1 METQR
6 PIEKL
11 LRSIDKYGLWYTTF
25 VNDGDSNC
33 FASVCEALKNA
44 PTCFSYEV
52 KKKECVDHIQKLI
65 GTAFREY
72 KRIMKWIRLADE
84 KSVSGKGG
92 LTDFVINRIQKY
104 FVYCIR
110 NNKGNL
116 QGMKNDIW
124 AIFKHIIEDDS
135 ISVAEQ
141 HANCPKYDWCKYWAN
156 NSNYNPSKQLPCIFV
171 DALKHIVTRLTN

>member
-6 PIEKL
+6 PVEKL
-11 LRSIDKYGLWYTTF
+11 LRSVDKYGLWYTTF
-25 VNDGDSNC
+25 VDDGDSNC

-72 KRIMKWIRLADE
+72 KRIMKRIRLADE

-104 FVYCIR
+104 FV
-110 NNKGNL
+110 
-116 QGMKNDIW
+116 
-124 AIFKHIIEDDS
+124 
-135 ISVAEQ
+135 
-141 HANCPKYDWCKYWAN
+141 
-156 NSNYNPSKQLPCIFV
+156 
-171 DALKHIVTRLTN
+171 